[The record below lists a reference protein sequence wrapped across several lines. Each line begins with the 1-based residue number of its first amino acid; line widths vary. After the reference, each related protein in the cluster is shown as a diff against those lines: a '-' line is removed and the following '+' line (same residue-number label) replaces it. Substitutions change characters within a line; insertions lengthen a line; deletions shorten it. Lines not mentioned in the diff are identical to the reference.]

1 MRCLIAEDDSTSRKI
16 LKHFMSQYAECDEA
30 LDGQDAVEKFLAALD
45 SDEPYELIC
54 LDVMMPR
61 LDGRAALAEI
71 RRIETE
77 MSVATGRGAKIIM
90 ITSLDDARTV
100 VASFK
105 KGAEFYLVKPVSKDD
120 VARAM
125 EQVGLAAAQA

>member
-16 LKHFMSQYAECDEA
+16 LKHFMSEYADCDEA
-30 LDGQDAVEKFLAALD
+30 LDGQEAVEKFQACLD
-45 SDEPYELIC
+45 SDAPYDLVC

-61 LDGRAALAEI
+61 KDGRAALADI
-71 RRIETE
+71 RKLEADRE
-77 MSVATGRGAKIIM
+77 VATGRGAKIIM
-90 ITSLDDARTV
+90 ITSLDDAKTV

-120 VARAM
+120 VARAV
-125 EQVGLAAAQA
+125 EQVGLATAQA